1 MKLNANK
8 FALAAA
14 ISFAALWVLCTLLVA
29 VLPSQAMHV
38 SGAMLH
44 SDMMTWGWD
53 MHWSGLLIGLVA
65 WSITAGL
72 AAWLTAT
79 IYNCLIDGGRH
90 EQE

>member
-29 VLPSQAMHV
+29 LLPSQAIYV

-44 SDMMTWGWD
+44 GDMMTWQWD
-53 MHWSGLLIGLVA
+53 MHWSGLLVGLVA
-65 WSITAGL
+65 WSITAGVT
-72 AAWLTAT
+72 AWLTVT
-79 IYNCLIDGGRH
+79 IYNRLIAGGRNG
-90 EQE
+90 